1 MDLNVEQIKPVVK
14 WIKGHLL
21 IALMSIL
28 IVAFLACGWYFSTG
42 MAAELKDEIADRK
55 KNFQKIEQAG
65 KSRVSLPMTDGQF
78 EATGVLNKQLLDL
91 EVYSDKFFLIYY

>member
-28 IVAFLACGWYFSTG
+28 IVAFPVCGWYFSTG
-42 MAAELKDEIADRK
+42 MAAELKDDRGPQEELPEDRAGRQEPGLPADDRWTVRGDRGA
-55 KNFQKIEQAG
+55 EQAAA
-65 KSRVSLPMTDGQF
+65 GQH
-78 EATGVLNKQLLDL
+78 AVAD
-91 EVYSDKFFLIYY
+91 